1 MRAATMAD
9 RAEETVPTREISGS
23 SDTRTKASAWWI
35 IPPYFV
41 FALLAG
47 MTASIEVDLYGQIAC
62 RAVAAS
68 DGTFPQPTFP
78 FLDSRVSKE
87 QDEWM
92 ALCRSSPIV
101 QKRTTSVVT
110 TVLLV
115 AGILSA
121 LTAAWWGSLSDRKGR
136 KIVLAFISASETIQ
150 AIMMLL
156 VLAFPQTFGFGFLL
170 FMAAIAGLSGGQLAA
185 ATIAAAYLGDT
196 SQAASKTQLLSF
208 YEASEFAG
216 QAVGPLIGPLL
227 MRSWKLGPATP
238 YTLSIFARLAYLAVI
253 FLMPES
259 LTPEKRKLS
268 AVNTD
273 GDDLA
278 SNKPATPLIKRL
290 LAAPKELIEPF
301 RILLP
306 EKVNGRRDYK
316 LLLVASSYFFL
327 MVIPGLGPVKVL
339 YARAKFGWAP
349 EQVGRWITYTSLC
362 KLVVLTA
369 VIPLLIRL
377 LRKSKTAA
385 GTPDDDGQ
393 QVETQPLLGNQ
404 SPDAEQSKERRANM
418 NWDASLALFGGITT
432 VFGYLVATI
441 PTKRPTAFLSS
452 TALTAFAATS
462 PPALQSIALTL
473 AAPGDAGKVLA
484 CLSAIATVSLSAL
497 GPTIFG
503 AVNMIAIDR
512 WPEAIFVVAAA
523 WVLAS
528 LVPLLALRLSRK

>member
-1 MRAATMAD
+1 MAERAQ
-9 RAEETVPTREISGS
+9 ETQVRDVNGS
-23 SDTRTKASAWWI
+23 ADTRTKASAWWI

-92 ALCRSSPIV
+92 ALCRSSPLV

-150 AIMMLL
+150 AVMMLL
-156 VLAFPQTFGFGFLL
+156 VLTFPQTFGFGFLL

-238 YTLSIFARLAYLAVI
+238 YTLSIFARLVYLAVI
-253 FLMPES
+253 FFMPES
-259 LTPEKRKLS
+259 LAPEKRKLS
-268 AVNTD
+268 AVNTE

-278 SNKPATPLIKRL
+278 SNKPAAPLIKRL
-290 LAAPKELIEPF
+290 LAAPKELVEPF

-316 LLLVASSYFFL
+316 LLLVASSYFFF
-327 MVIPGLGPVKVL
+327 MVIPGPVKVL

-362 KLVVLTA
+362 KLVVLMA
-369 VIPLLIRL
+369 VVPLLIRL
-377 LRKSKTAA
+377 LRKLKTAV
-385 GTPDDDGQ
+385 GMLDNDGQ
-393 QVETQPLLGNQ
+393 QIETQPLLNEQ
-404 SPDAEQSKERRANM
+404 SPNAEQLKERRANL
-418 NWDASLALFGGITT
+418 NWDASLALFGGVTT
-432 VFGYLVATI
+432 VFGYFVATI
-441 PTKRPTAFLSS
+441 PTQRPTAFLSS

>member
-1 MRAATMAD
+1 MGR
-9 RAEETVPTREISGS
+9 
-23 SDTRTKASAWWI
+23 KASAWWI

-68 DGTFPQPTFP
+68 DGTFPQPRFP
-78 FLDSRVSKE
+78 FLDSKVSKE
-87 QDEWM
+87 QDDWM

-136 KIVLAFISASETIQ
+136 RIVLAFISASELIQ
-150 AIMMLL
+150 AIIMLL
-156 VLAFPQTFGFGFLL
+156 VLTFPQTFGYGFLL
-170 FMAAIAGLSGGQLAA
+170 LMAAIAGLSGGQLAA

-208 YEASEFAG
+208 YEAAEFAG

-238 YTLSIFARLAYLAVI
+238 YTLSIFARIAYLGVI
-253 FLMPES
+253 FFMPES
-259 LTPEKRKLS
+259 YTPEKRKLS
-268 AVNTD
+268 AIDTD
-273 GDDLA
+273 ADDLA
-278 SNKPATPLIKRL
+278 STKPATLLIKRL
-290 LAAPKELIEPF
+290 LAAPKELVEPF

-306 EKVNGRRDYK
+306 EKVDGRRDYK
-316 LLLVASSYFFL
+316 LLLVAGSYFFL

-349 EQVGRWITYTSLC
+349 EQIGRWITYTSLC
-362 KLVVLTA
+362 KLVVLMA

-377 LRKSKTAA
+377 LRRSKTAA
-385 GTPDDDGQ
+385 GTAHDDEQ
-393 QVETQPLLGNQ
+393 RTETQPLLG
-404 SPDAEQSKERRANM
+404 EQATNAQPLKEQRANL
-418 NWDASLALFGGITT
+418 NWDASLALFGGVIT
-432 VFGYLVATI
+432 VAGYIVATI
-441 PTKRPTAFLSS
+441 PMKRATAFLSS

-473 AAPGDAGKVLA
+473 SAPGDAGKVLA
-484 CLSAIATVSLSAL
+484 CLSAIATISLSAL

-503 AVNMIAIDR
+503 AVNMVAIDR

-523 WVLAS
+523 WMVAS
-528 LVPLLALRLSRK
+528 LVPLIALRLSRQ